1 MGDRGA
7 GVKSDSAEFRA
18 ESRERPGSLEWPGR
32 DDNPYHASP
41 AHDTMTDEDATRLED
56 YRFQMG
62 HDAGNLAMALDQL
75 TDALAALN
83 QHAVYYRLEQGQ
95 RRSAPPDLAPLAGVI
110 ADVKKLVQETL
121 LRLRGQ
127 E

>member
-1 MGDRGA
+1 
-7 GVKSDSAEFRA
+7 
-18 ESRERPGSLEWPGR
+18 
-32 DDNPYHASP
+32 
-41 AHDTMTDEDATRLED
+41 MTDEDATRLED

-75 TDALAALN
+75 TDALTALN

-95 RRSAPPDLAPLAGVI
+95 RRGAPPDLAPLIGVI
-110 ADVKKLVQETL
+110 ADVKTLVQETL
-121 LRLRGQ
+121 LRLK

>member
-1 MGDRGA
+1 MT
-7 GVKSDSAEFRA
+7 AE
-18 ESRERPGSLEWPGR
+18 
-32 DDNPYHASP
+32 DN
-41 AHDTMTDEDATRLED
+41 TRLDD

-75 TDALAALN
+75 TDAITALN

-95 RRSAPPDLAPLAGVI
+95 RKTAPPDLAPLLAVL
-110 ADVKKLVQETL
+110 ADAKTLVQDSL
-121 LRLRGQ
+121 LRLKGK

>member
-1 MGDRGA
+1 MIFYRR
-7 GVKSDSAEFRA
+7 RA
-18 ESRERPGSLEWPGR
+18 PT
-32 DDNPYHASP
+32 DT
-41 AHDTMTDEDATRLED
+41 TMTDEDAARLDD

-75 TDALAALN
+75 TDAITALN

-95 RRSAPPDLAPLAGVI
+95 RKTAPPDLAVLLTVLTDA
-110 ADVKKLVQETL
+110 KKLVQESL
-121 LRLRGQ
+121 LRLKGK